1 MGEKVMANKQAL
13 PNGLLS
19 ANIGA
24 IDSPAPNKVVAPEWK
39 EQKWATVA
47 KVADSVVKM
56 SAGYKD
62 MKHMEMLAK
71 LDNVQ
76 QQNLHALGDATDP
89 CQLPELV
96 KQANQSYAEMFK
108 DDPYGKSFY
117 ESEAYKKF
125 KTSNEFKVNQEVIK
139 MNHKFDVIQ
148 ATKTGNELSSDIA
161 LMTDTTRM
169 SNALSTYDMTLK
181 QMGLTPDERFKLMS
195 SVVQDSFG
203 KVFANNPNT
212 AVAWYNAS
220 QGAYDQYG
228 LNGADIKDKAD
239 KWNKAQRAEQRA
251 IENYEHTKKTREIE
265 AKTNQYKAKIIQFPD
280 QADTILAKAM
290 VEDNKMYVDLVKFV
304 EDRTPKSTK
313 RSALSKE
320 AVRVY
325 SEEGLEG
332 LEKYIE
338 NNPETLNDPNTMNFL
353 ENAKKIN
360 KEDDSTLEEM
370 EKAFENGT
378 YPEYRTNNLAK
389 ILSKSELRGT
399 DEAYRKSLDIS
410 GNADSYS
417 LRIAN
422 ADTVEEVEEIAKEA
436 LNDDLLSDKEQLTV
450 AKYKNTRISQLENK
464 ADKVQNK
471 QEKATKEKIKDD
483 STKAYGE
490 ILLEEPNGSD
500 AVSKKII
507 EKASLLIPEDKNKAI
522 ALYNRVAK
530 AENKEQKDLSKE
542 LQEVKYNELMGKYR
556 DGNLTQEDID
566 TAYEN
571 GDISIKHKE
580 KLENT
585 LYKSEIAN
593 AKEEKEKAKE
603 EALKIVYTADAN
615 GETVNV
621 SALPSNDSDVL
632 KAANQVNLKNA
643 KNKYYKT
650 ENEVFAEIL
659 ANPTPTKEQMDGWR
673 NKLIEND
680 FMGNTRSP
688 DEFITDS
695 FNKIRGLGEKQIR
708 SAKNKIDTMFG
719 YPLKGSKFSDYE
731 IEQKNLAYQD
741 AITALID
748 GKEPNYDEIIS
759 NRKPTM
765 EGLNLY
771 YQNKDNAYYSSLSM
785 RDSLFQVKE
794 VKEEKGGVVTKSK
807 SYTLNPSYKFS
818 DFNSYVDG
826 LEEKKQLLSDSEY
839 KELYKPIAM
848 YLGDILA
855 TAKKDD
861 SVQAYALN
869 QLRDF
874 MYGKGNPI
882 DTPVTFYEE
891 YRKIM
896 AVVEEKVA
904 DRNKSADP
912 WGWNNYKS
920 AIDEVI
926 MSYMQNGQQL
936 TGYKGR

>member
-47 KVADSVVKM
+47 KVADSAVKM

-96 KQANQSYAEMFK
+96 KQANQSYDEMFK

-148 ATKTGNELSSDIA
+148 ATKTGNEISSDIA
-161 LMTDTTRM
+161 LMSDPQRM
-169 SNALSTYDMTLK
+169 SNALARFKATLDE
-181 QMGLTPDERFKLMS
+181 LDITPDERFKIMS
-195 SVVQDSFG
+195 NTAQESFG
-203 KVFANNPNT
+203 KAFANNPNL

-228 LNGADIKDKAD
+228 VDGAEIKSKAD
-239 KWNKAQRAEQRA
+239 TWNKAQRAEQRA
-251 IENYEHTKKTREIE
+251 IENFKYQQDTR
-265 AKTNQYKAKIIQFPD
+265 ARNARLAYYQSQYLQNPS
-280 QADTILAKAM
+280 QADTLLSQAM
-290 VEDNKMYVDLVKFV
+290 LEDNQVFV
-304 EDRTPKSTK
+304 GLSEFIRKNNPSSAK
-313 RSALSKE
+313 RSQLSQDFIQSVIE
-320 AVRVY
+320 GRA
-325 SEEGLEG
+325 EEFI
-332 LEKYIE
+332 KD
-338 NNPETLNDPNTMNFL
+338 NPVALNDPHTMYAYDNY
-353 ENAKKIN
+353 KKLN
-360 KEDDSTLEEM
+360 KEEDNTLEEM
-370 EKAFENGT
+370 QQAFENGT
-378 YPEYRTNNLAK
+378 YPEYRASNLPK
-389 ILSKSELRGT
+389 ILSKSELRT
-399 DEAYRKSLDIS
+399 ADEAYRKELDIS

-422 ADTVEEVEEIAKEA
+422 ADTVEEVNAIAKEA
-436 LNDDLLSDKEQLTV
+436 YADKDLSDKEQLSI
-450 AKYKNTRISQLENK
+450 AKYRNTRATQLENK
-464 ADKVQNK
+464 ADKI
-471 QEKATKEKIKDD
+471 EKKETTASKEKIKDD

-507 EKASLLIPEDKNKAI
+507 EKASLLTPEDRNKAI

-603 EALKIVYTADAN
+603 EALKSIYFADAN

-673 NKLIEND
+673 NRLIEND
-680 FMGNTRSP
+680 FMGNTKSP
-688 DEFITDS
+688 DKFITDS
-695 FNKIRGLGEKQIR
+695 FNKIIGLGEKQIR
-708 SAKNKIDTMFG
+708 SAKNKIDAMFG
-719 YPLKGSKFSDYE
+719 NPLKGGKFSDYE

-741 AITALID
+741 AITASADKKIPD
-748 GKEPNYDEIIS
+748 YNKIIS
-759 NRKPTM
+759 DRKPTM

-882 DTPVTFYEE
+882 DTPVTFYAE

-936 TGYKGR
+936 TGYEGR